1 MNFTCSSILPYG
13 SHRVG
18 LLKIYIPVDLFILE
32 KYVPR
37 IHEYMCT
44 FLAVSTFTEILGSW
58 INIKNPD
65 ILFKIIALMF
75 K

>member
-1 MNFTCSSILPYG
+1 MNFPCSSILPYG

-32 KYVPR
+32 KYVLR

-44 FLAVSTFTEILGSW
+44 FLAVSTFTESLGS
-58 INIKNPD
+58 
-65 ILFKIIALMF
+65 
-75 K
+75 

>member
-18 LLKIYIPVDLFILE
+18 LLKNLYSFDLFILE

-44 FLAVSTFTEILGSW
+44 FLVVSTLLKVWEAELILKTQ
-58 INIKNPD
+58 IYY
-65 ILFKIIALMF
+65 
-75 K
+75 